1 MQKYDKE
8 ATFRIFHGWLQTF
21 IRILL
26 YSVFS
31 LSSLYSR
38 HGSLSPSNSTL
49 CPSRLCIGFD
59 LFCFIP
65 RGASDSKHK
74 LYWYDVLLS
83 AAGAAVSIYIV
94 WNYDVIVLDAG
105 PPTRMDFI
113 LAAQPFCLFLKPQRR
128 IVGLPITIIAV
139 TFLLYAKFGNLIP
152 GMLGH
157 PGFSFTRIVGHMY
170 LYDRRFVWNAS
181 WCGCLIRISVYP
193 FGAFSA

>member
-21 IRILL
+21 IRILCIL
-26 YSVFS
+26 FS
-31 LSSLYSR
+31 AFSSLYSR

-59 LFCFIP
+59 LFALS
-65 RGASDSKHK
+65 RARASDSKHK

-113 LAAQPFCLFLKPQRR
+113 LAAQPFCLFLKPQGRNCR
-128 IVGLPITIIAV
+128 SSNNHNNCRNFFCFMQNLAI
-139 TFLLYAKFGNLIP
+139 LYP

-157 PGFSFTRIVGHMY
+157 PGFSF
-170 LYDRRFVWNAS
+170 
-181 WCGCLIRISVYP
+181 
-193 FGAFSA
+193 